1 MNQNVS
7 LKAALNVPNLLT
19 AIRLFLSIL
28 LFLFIGIAQSESID
42 AAQQST
48 YYWIALV
55 LFAIA
60 AGTDW
65 VDGYWARKYGQVT
78 VVGRIFDPFA
88 DKVIIC
94 GTFIFLVGSPHS
106 QVAPWMAVVVTGRE
120 LLVTALRGFFEQQGT
135 DFSAKMA
142 GKLKMVLQ
150 CIAALASLYLLA
162 TTGEEPPTASLANT
176 VWGILWAT
184 ILLTLY
190 SGGEY
195 VVGAWRLMR
204 KMARE

>member
-162 TTGEEPPTASLANT
+162 TTGEEPPVASLAYT

>member
-162 TTGEEPPTASLANT
+162 TTGEEPPVASLAYT
-176 VWGILWAT
+176 VRGILWAT